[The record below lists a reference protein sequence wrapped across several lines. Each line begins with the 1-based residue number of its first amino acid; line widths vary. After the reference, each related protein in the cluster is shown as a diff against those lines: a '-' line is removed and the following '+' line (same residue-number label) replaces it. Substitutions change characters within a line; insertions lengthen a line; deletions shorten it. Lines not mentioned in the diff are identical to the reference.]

1 MLLLDRVFR
10 VHDLNIFSE
19 PNFCFHPYTMRA
31 VVLAIAAPV
40 PDNSR
45 VRHDTYRPAV
55 TPVIVFIKT
64 MEWVRLHYLGTGSK
78 VVVLEIGQ

>member
-1 MLLLDRVFR
+1 MLLDRVFR

-19 PNFCFHPYTMRA
+19 PNFRLHPHTTRT
-31 VVLAIAAPV
+31 VVLAVAAPV

-45 VRHDTYRPAV
+45 VRHDTHRPTV

-64 MEWVRLHYLGTGSK
+64 MKWVRLHYLGTGSK
-78 VVVLEIGQ
+78 VEVLEMGE